1 VADFG
6 IQLQL
11 QNALNVNARA
21 EEPATD
27 SQPKGSG
34 TRVRRLILIGCIAS
48 FTAAVGFSIIYS
60 RGSHKSGV
68 TYEGKSLEQWFY
80 GGRTNFLVDDKERV
94 NALKAVGTNAFE
106 FLLSNL
112 RERRGNSLVYFKLHG
127 MLPRWTQRRL
137 PYPISEDDIKAISIN
152 YLFKLK
158 DVPGAEFGALAEC
171 TPSFSNPRL
180 RLFSLGHFLVELRG
194 DPAFLPLCRKLLND
208 NNSAVR
214 LDAAICVADS
224 ESKSDLTDSR
234 LFPILIEGLQNKA
247 LRDANLDLC
256 TYYFGQPPGGSG
268 MGRFPSMSSNVPDQ
282 DKFLQKRIIRAL
294 DGIWYRGYLRPE
306 QKELLKRVE
315 KEQEGN
321 LKE

>member
-6 IQLQL
+6 TQLQF
-11 QNALNVNARA
+11 QNASNMNARA

-27 SQPKGSG
+27 SRPNGSG
-34 TRVRRLILIGCIAS
+34 TRVKRLILVGCIVS
-48 FTAAVGFSIIYS
+48 FTTAVGFSILYS
-60 RGSHKSGV
+60 RGPHRSGV

-80 GGRTNFLVDDKERV
+80 AGRTNFLAEDKQRLS
-94 NALKAVGTNAFE
+94 AFRAVGTNAFA
-106 FLLSNL
+106 FLISNL
-112 RERRGNSLVYFKLHG
+112 RERKGNSLAYFKLYKI
-127 MLPRWTQRRL
+127 LPRWTQRRM
-137 PYPISEDDIKAISIN
+137 PYPISEDAIKAISIN

-214 LDAAICVADS
+214 LDAAICLADS

-256 TYYFGQPPGGSG
+256 GYYFGQPPGGSG
-268 MGRFPSMSSNVPDQ
+268 MGRFPSMSSNVPEQ
-282 DKFLQKRIIRAL
+282 DKFLQKRINGAL
-294 DGIWYRGYLRPE
+294 NQLWYRGYLRPE
-306 QKELLKRVE
+306 QKELLKRLE